1 MEIIDDKF
9 KITTIM
15 DGYLPNDP
23 WNPNG
28 THVFRE
34 TMMLDLTEIKTSQTD
49 FDETYIWAD
58 IS

>member
-9 KITTIM
+9 KITTTM
-15 DGYLPNDP
+15 DGYLPEDP

-28 THVFRE
+28 SHVFRE
-34 TMMLDLTEIKTSQTD
+34 TMMLDLIKIEKSQTN
-49 FDETYIWAD
+49 FDETYIWSD